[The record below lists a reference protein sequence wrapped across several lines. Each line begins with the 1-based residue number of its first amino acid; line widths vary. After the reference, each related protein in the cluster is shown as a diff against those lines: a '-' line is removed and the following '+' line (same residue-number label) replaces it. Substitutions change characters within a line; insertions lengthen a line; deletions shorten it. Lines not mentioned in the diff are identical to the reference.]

1 MYSSNAIVVWFAR
14 LEKPMYQFAA
24 SWVAYRVTRSKS
36 GTDMSLL
43 ESVATSS
50 EPSVQKSF
58 FPSTRRVCVTF
69 ESVDEVSANQV
80 PFGFPPWRRYVDMEY
95 GSNAIG
101 HPKYGEAGSVTRA
114 IVPWRSGW
122 PKSTPSSTIATFT
135 PAPVMF
141 RAHASGAL
149 WLIVAFQFNVPV
161 RGSERVSGSSGIC
174 FVGAV

>member
-1 MYSSNAIVVWFAR
+1 
-14 LEKPMYQFAA
+14 
-24 SWVAYRVTRSKS
+24 
-36 GTDMSLL
+36 MSLL

-69 ESVDEVSANQV
+69 ESVDEVSAYQV

-114 IVPWRSGW
+114 IVPWRAGW
-122 PKSTPSSTIATFT
+122 PKSAPSSTVAAFT
-135 PAPVMF
+135 PAPGKF
-141 RAHASGAL
+141 PAPAGGAL
-149 WLIVAFQFNVPV
+149 GLLVALQVN
-161 RGSERVSGSSGIC
+161 
-174 FVGAV
+174 A